1 MKITYSSCGGGGVN
15 NNGNSGDGIEEDLFR
30 DPKSWPPGFRFHPT
44 DEELILYYLKRKICR
59 RRLKLNVIKE
69 TDVYKWDP
77 EELPGQ
83 SLLKSGDRQWYFFSP
98 RDRKYPNGARS
109 NRATRQGYWKA
120 TGKDRNI
127 TWNSRSV
134 GIKKTLVFYRGRAPT
149 GERTDWDYYALYKVF
164 KKSGPGP
171 KNGEQYGAPFVEEEW
186 DDDEEET
193 KTPDKEN
200 QVRQTG
206 AHEETQSTMMGP
218 SHGEP
223 VYSEPLSCT
232 HDKQHEA
239 HSSFN
244 ATQSAGSYLPSCEAP
259 EVTSISNVSEWI
271 LNDCEE
277 VNYLEIDDLEGP
289 LGFPNMVGANKSIFE
304 EMDHLDAP
312 DLFYDAAVFLENTG
326 TIEQGSVSNLYMDTQ
341 SGGLSSQMPH
351 QTSTPFYNGD
361 KVTGQL
367 WMHEQRRHVSA
378 PSEPNHVAMA
388 PPTSESVGVMHAVG
402 STDHLRE
409 ERQNWGDNEDGDV
422 DSWFTSAISAFLGS
436 VPTRPALASENAL
449 VNRAFERMASFGRVR
464 ITDVDASATAGRE
477 PVVER
482 RVRRN
487 GGFLFFSVLGVLC
500 AVLWM
505 LLIGTTVK
513 VLKNFLGRFI
523 SS

>member
-149 GERTDWDYYALYKVF
+149 GERTDWVMHEYTMDETELQKCKNVQDYYALYKVF

-200 QVRQTG
+200 QVRQVGNACGDNSLISQYKPLAVDLDDLFRQIASEADLDPLPNIGFACVPPQTG

-361 KVTGQL
+361 KVSGQL

-436 VPTRPALASENAL
+436 VPTRPALASEN
-449 VNRAFERMASFGRVR
+449 R
-464 ITDVDASATAGRE
+464 
-477 PVVER
+477 
-482 RVRRN
+482 
-487 GGFLFFSVLGVLC
+487 
-500 AVLWM
+500 
-505 LLIGTTVK
+505 
-513 VLKNFLGRFI
+513 
-523 SS
+523 